1 MKKYVIIHGHFY
13 QPPREN
19 PWIEVIE
26 TQGSAAP
33 YHDWNERVYD
43 ECYRPNAYS
52 RLLDPRGAIIDI
64 HNNYSAMSFNFGPTL
79 FSWLEQRHMVTAR
92 RIIEA
97 DAESC
102 RRLDGHGNAMA
113 QVFNHVIM
121 PLASRRDQMTQI
133 RWAKHY
139 FRERFRRDPEGMWLA
154 ETAINMETVTCL
166 VEENIKFVVLSP
178 LQAIAFR
185 PLEGNSPWTPA
196 GKGFDTRQAYRV
208 YPSDRSGGRGN
219 GFLDVFFY
227 DTALSREA
235 GFGDLLKDAHVFGDH
250 VNAAFDSH
258 APADQ
263 AVILATDGET
273 FGHHKPFGDMCIA
286 YFFKK
291 IAPAL
296 DIVPVSFGYFLA
308 RNPPRHEV
316 QLKDAFGEGTSWS
329 CSHGV
334 GRWARDC
341 GCRTGGEPS
350 WNQQWRAPLRAA
362 LVKLQEA
369 VDREFETALAAHSA
383 QRCAPWELRDRYIQV
398 IDDPSLQKFVSF
410 LEQHAG
416 GAKFTEDK
424 AAAVRK
430 LLEAQ
435 KYLLYAFTSCGWF
448 FSDIG
453 GLEAV
458 QNIAYGL
465 RAMLMGLPPDSFDR
479 VYAEFAAVL
488 EQAQSNTNGVNGKTI
503 LERHRA
509 AFQAHEKIL
518 AFTAAVEKAIGFV
531 KSDRVRLFR
540 YDISLRRL
548 CETRSGHCSF
558 HGYEAAVEND
568 MSGEQSRWAVL
579 VSHREMAE
587 VRGWVV
593 DSRAFGKR
601 GLGGLK
607 PEAWTGRSDALSLT
621 LMDIF
626 QTSRENMA
634 ERIHQN
640 SFKDTYAKYSA
651 WMQKNEKELDFLSR
665 LDFPLP
671 LYCRAPLTFVYTQQW
686 NDLLRQ
692 LEHRGSEA
700 ETAERLR
707 RLSGTLEQF
716 KITIDLKEGAA
727 LLERIIILELSA
739 LSARLSAET
748 CARIE
753 SLLNIVD
760 RFTIP
765 VSKNKME
772 DAFAPIAAGPVKG
785 LNDEIITL
793 SSVPGGAGG
802 LADKQAL
809 LTALV
814 GFARRMNFNTDA
826 FSR

>member
-1 MKKYVIIHGHFY
+1 MKKHVIIHGHFY

-19 PWIEVIE
+19 PWIDTIE

-52 RLLDPRGAIIDI
+52 RLLDSRGAIIDI
-64 HNNYSAMSFNFGPTL
+64 HNNYCDMSFNFGPTL
-79 FSWLEQRHMVTAR
+79 FSWLEQRHIVTAR

-121 PLASRRDQMTQI
+121 PLASRRDQLTQI

-178 LQAIAFR
+178 SQAEATR
-185 PLEGNSPWTPA
+185 PLDGGAQWTPA
-196 GKGFDTRQAYRV
+196 GNGLDTRQAYRV
-208 YPSDRSGGRGN
+208 YPSDRSGGRRN

-227 DTALSREA
+227 NAGLSREA
-235 GFGDLLKDAHVFGDH
+235 GFGDLLKDARVLGDR
-250 VNAAFDSH
+250 VNAAFDRNASS
-258 APADQ
+258 DQ
-263 AVILATDGET
+263 AVIIATDGET

-291 IAPAL
+291 IAPEF

-334 GRWARDC
+334 GRWVRDC
-341 GCRTGGEPS
+341 GCRIGGEPS
-350 WNQQWRAPLRAA
+350 WNQQWRTPLRAA
-362 LVKLQEA
+362 LRKLQEA
-369 VDREFETALAAHSA
+369 VDREFETALAAYSL
-383 QRCAPWELRDRYIQV
+383 APWELRDEYI
-398 IDDPSLQKFVSF
+398 IMFDDPSPQKFAGF
-410 LEQHAG
+410 LEQRAG
-416 GAKFTEDK
+416 GAKFTKDK

-435 KYLLYAFTSCGWF
+435 KYMLYAFTSCGWF

-453 GLEAV
+453 GLESV
-458 QNIAYGL
+458 QNLAYGL
-465 RAMLMGLPPDSFDR
+465 RALQMGMPPEAYQRFS
-479 VYAEFAAVL
+479 AGFAAEL
-488 EQAQSNTNGVNGKTI
+488 EQAKSNIGGITGRTI
-503 LERHRA
+503 LERQIA
-509 AFQAHEKIL
+509 PFYAHEKIL
-518 AFTAAVEKAIGFV
+518 AFTASVEKAIGFV

-540 YDISLRRL
+540 YDISLRQL
-548 CETRSGHCSF
+548 CETRSGPLTF
-558 HGYEAAVEND
+558 HGFEAVVEND
-568 MSGEQSRWAVL
+568 MSGERSRWAVL

-587 VRGWVV
+587 VRGWVADAMV
-593 DSRAFGKR
+593 FGKKN
-601 GLGGLK
+601 LAGLK
-607 PEAWTGRSDALSLT
+607 PEAWTGRSDTLSLT
-621 LMDIF
+621 LMNIF

-665 LDFPLP
+665 LNFPLP

-686 NDLLRQ
+686 NDLLRR
-692 LEHRGSEA
+692 LEYRGNEA
-700 ETAERLR
+700 ETEAKLH
-707 RLSGTLEQF
+707 RLSGTMEQF
-716 KITIDLKEGAA
+716 RITIDLKEGAA
-727 LLERIIILELSA
+727 LLERIIIMELSA

-760 RFTIP
+760 RFTLP

-772 DAFAPIAAGPVKG
+772 DTFAPIAAGPVKG
-785 LNDEIITL
+785 LRDE
-793 SSVPGGAGG
+793 VAGMAAGQGGGGEQG
-802 LADKQAL
+802 LAVKRVL
-809 LTALV
+809 LMALV
-814 GFARRMNFNTDA
+814 NFARRMNFNTDEYIIK
-826 FSR
+826 

>member
-1 MKKYVIIHGHFY
+1 MEKHVIIHGHFY

-19 PWIEVIE
+19 PWIEAIE

-52 RLLDPRGAIIDI
+52 RLLDKRGAIIDI
-64 HNNYSAMSFNFGPTL
+64 HNNYCAMSFNFGPTL

-92 RIIEA
+92 RIIDA
-97 DAESC
+97 DADSC

-113 QVFNHVIM
+113 QVFNHIIM

-139 FRERFRRDPEGMWLA
+139 FRERFKRDPEGMWLA

-178 LQAIAFR
+178 LQAEAFR
-185 PLEGNSPWTPA
+185 PLDGNASWTPA
-196 GKGFDTRQAYRV
+196 GNGLDTRSAYRV

-227 DTALSREA
+227 DAALSREA
-235 GFGDLLKDAHVFGDH
+235 GFGDLLKDARILGDR
-250 VNAAFDSH
+250 VNGAFDPH
-258 APADQ
+258 ASADQ
-263 AVILATDGET
+263 AVIIATDGET

-296 DIVPVSFGYFLA
+296 NIVPVSFGYFLA
-308 RNPPRHEV
+308 RNPPRNEV

-350 WNQQWRAPLRAA
+350 WNQQWRAPLRTAF
-362 LVKLQEA
+362 VKLQEA
-369 VDREFETALAAHSA
+369 VDREFETALAALSA

-398 IDDPSLQKFVSF
+398 IDDPSRRKFASF
-410 LEQHAG
+410 LEQNAG
-416 GAKFTEDK
+416 GAELTEDK

-465 RAMLMGLPPDSFDR
+465 RALQMGLPHDFFNR

-488 EQAQSNTNGVNGKTI
+488 EQAKSNSNGVNGKTI

-509 AFQAHEKIL
+509 AFLAHEEIL
-518 AFTAAVEKAIGFV
+518 AFTAAVEKSIGFV
-531 KSDRVRLFR
+531 KSDRVHLFR

-548 CETRSGHCSF
+548 CETRSGSYSF
-558 HGYEAAVEND
+558 HGYEATVEND
-568 MSGEQSRWAVL
+568 MSGERSRWAVL
-579 VSHREMAE
+579 VSQREMAE

-593 DSRAFGKR
+593 DSSAFGKR
-601 GLGGLK
+601 GLSGLK
-607 PEAWTGRSDALSLT
+607 PEAWTGRSDARSLT

-692 LEHRGSEA
+692 LEHRGNEA
-700 ETAERLR
+700 ATAEKLR
-707 RLSGTLEQF
+707 RLSDTLEQF

-739 LSARLSAET
+739 LSAGLSAET

-753 SLLNIVD
+753 SLLDIVD
-760 RFTIP
+760 RFAIP

-772 DAFAPIAAGPVKG
+772 DAFAPIAAGPVKR
-785 LNDEIITL
+785 LNDEIVAL
-793 SSVPGGAGG
+793 SPVPGGAGG

-809 LTALV
+809 LTVLV
-814 GFARRMNFNTDA
+814 KFARRMNFNTDT